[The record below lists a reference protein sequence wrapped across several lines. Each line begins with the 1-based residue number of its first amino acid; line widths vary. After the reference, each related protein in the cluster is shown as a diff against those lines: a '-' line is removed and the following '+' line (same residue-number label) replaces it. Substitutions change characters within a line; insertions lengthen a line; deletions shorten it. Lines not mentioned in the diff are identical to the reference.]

1 MAPPL
6 TGLVSPEYRPTLR
19 DELAGMG
26 PRARRATVALLA
38 LVAVGALA
46 LLLRSSSQ
54 PGTPYIHRGTVP
66 FNLRYAGPLKRVKPG
81 PNELLHLEWRQGGE
95 VLASFIVEPLRLP
108 AYTGDVGGVFG
119 VLASRD
125 QGVLRG
131 RFPALEPVEEGKARV
146 NKVPAYSST
155 FRASRKPRLYGRV
168 VLLASPQ
175 PGARDGFRIVMLAT
189 PAGGADKPGDVAA
202 RGVLKI
208 PYRTFRFGTE
218 AP

>member
-1 MAPPL
+1 VAS
-6 TGLVSPEYRPTLR
+6 LVSPEFRPTLR
-19 DELAGMG
+19 DELASMG
-26 PRARRATVALLA
+26 PRARRATIALLA
-38 LVAVGALA
+38 LILVGALG

-54 PGTPYIHRGTVP
+54 PGTQLVHRGKQA
-66 FNLRYAGPLKRVKPG
+66 FNLRYAGPLKPVKPSAG
-81 PNELLHLEWRQGGE
+81 ELLRLEWRQGGT
-95 VLASFIVEPLRLP
+95 VLASFVVEPLRLP

-125 QGVLRG
+125 QEALRG

-146 NKVPAYSST
+146 NQVAAYSST

-168 VLLASPQ
+168 VLLATPR

-189 PAGGADKPGDVAA
+189 PQGGADKAGDVAA
-202 RGVLKI
+202 RGVLKT